1 MTIKFLGDILRLI
14 PFKEFFQC
22 LTNIFQQIENK
33 ENCSYADVYRCLET
47 NERVMFRQEQKI
59 SRLTAQLNR
68 VRLAR
73 TPSASSSPV
82 KKSTNRE
89 DENFEKTFIKS
100 TQSPMRPDHIDKL
113 KKQLSGRKT
122 IPVRSSPKVQTD
134 LTTILTNRK
143 PAAVEEATQVEN
155 NNLWLLKYKIY

>member
-1 MTIKFLGDILRLI
+1 
-14 PFKEFFQC
+14 
-22 LTNIFQQIENK
+22 
-33 ENCSYADVYRCLET
+33 
-47 NERVMFRQEQKI
+47 MFRQEQKI

-73 TPSASSSPV
+73 TPSTSSSPV

-155 NNLWLLKYKIY
+155 NNLWLLKFTLTKFTE